1 MPNFAVK
8 NTDLNDTVNYLLAGN
23 TGIGQQVSN
32 YYNRTPVYLTG
43 NTLAPY
49 SVGQSSTGNLFA
61 ILTAVNS
68 AGTTTTLTFATQPTQ
83 PYTVGQTIYVSAVN
97 PASTNL
103 SNYYWAGTQT
113 VTACTTSTVTYI
125 NGFSSTGSWTL
136 PGTVQNGYPNLIN
149 LGGRTLLTNAYVDV
163 SVNGADNV
171 VLLNSQTKWGAEA
184 VLKQPPSG
192 QVNSFNITVS
202 IQRQDLS
209 YVSNLIELVQDN
221 NVYPDTANTYS
232 DKFNLAPEETVFIG
246 IVDRPPIGVYRY
258 WLTFRWRII
267 SGTLANVHVNWLYIR
282 NTSING
288 TIIKK

>member
-32 YYNRTPVYLTG
+32 YYNRTPAYLTG

-49 SVGQSSTGNLFA
+49 SIGQSDTGNLFA

-68 AGTTTTLTFATQPTQ
+68 AGTTPTLTFATQPTQ
-83 PYTVGQTIYVSAVN
+83 PYTVGQTIYVTAIN
-97 PASTNL
+97 PASSNL
-103 SNYYWAGTQT
+103 SPYAWAGTQT
-113 VTACTTSTVTYI
+113 VTACTTSTVTYV
-125 NGFSSTGSWTL
+125 NGFFSTGTYTN
-136 PGTVQNGYPNLIN
+136 PGTVQNGYPNLKN
-149 LGGRTLLTNAYVDV
+149 LGGRTLLTPAYVDV
-163 SVNGADNV
+163 SVNGADDI
-171 VLLNSQTKWGAEA
+171 VLLNSQCKWGAEV
-184 VLKQPPSG
+184 VLNQPAAA
-192 QVNSFNITVS
+192 QVNSFNIAVS

-221 NVYPDTANTYS
+221 NVYPDLVNSYTTR
-232 DKFNLAPEETVFIG
+232 NLAPEETVFIG

-258 WLTFRWRII
+258 WLTFRWRIL
-267 SGTLANVHVNWLYIR
+267 SGILANVQVDTLYIK

>member
-32 YYNRTPVYLTG
+32 YYNRTPAYLTG

-49 SVGQSSTGNLFA
+49 SVGQYDTGNLFS
-61 ILTAVNS
+61 ITSAVNS

-83 PYTVGQTIYVSAVN
+83 PYTVGQTIYILAIN

-103 SNYYWAGTQT
+103 SNYYWGGTQT
-113 VTACTTSTVTYI
+113 VTACTTSTVTFI
-125 NGFSSTGSWTL
+125 NGFFSTGSWTN

-149 LGGRTLLTNAYVDV
+149 YGGRTLLTPAYVDV
-163 SVNGADNV
+163 SINGADDV
-171 VLLNSQTKWGAEA
+171 VLLNSQTKWGAEV
-184 VLKQPPSG
+184 VLEQPPSG
-192 QVNSFNITVS
+192 QVNSFNMAVS

-258 WLTFRWRII
+258 WLTFRWRVI
-267 SGTLANVHVNWLYIR
+267 SGSSANVYVEFISVR
-282 NTSING
+282 NNSINA
-288 TIIKK
+288 TVIKK

>member
-49 SVGQSSTGNLFA
+49 SVGQYDTGNLFS

-232 DKFNLAPEETVFIG
+232 DKFDLAPEETVFIG

>member
-32 YYNRTPVYLTG
+32 YYNRTPAYLTG

-49 SVGQSSTGNLFA
+49 SIGQYDTGNLFS

-83 PYTVGQTIYVSAVN
+83 PYTVGQTIYVSALN
-97 PASTNL
+97 TASSPL
-103 SNYYWAGTQT
+103 SPYSWSGTQT
-113 VTACTTSTVTYI
+113 VTACTTSTVTYV
-125 NGFSSTGSWTL
+125 NGATSSGTYTN
-136 PGTVQNGYPNLIN
+136 PGTVQNGYPNLKN
-149 LGGRTLLTNAYVDV
+149 FSGRTLLTNAYVDV
-163 SVNGADNV
+163 SVNGADDI
-171 VLLNSQTKWGAEA
+171 VLLNSQCKWGGEY
-184 VLKQPPSG
+184 VITDTPT
-192 QVNSFNITVS
+192 VNSLNVVVS

-221 NVYPDTANTYS
+221 NVYPTQTNPPSSKED
-232 DKFNLAPEETVFIG
+232 LAPEETVFIG

-258 WLTFRWRII
+258 WLTFRWRIL
-267 SGTLANVHVNWLYIR
+267 SGTLANVHMNYIYIR